1 MSDEYR
7 WIYKQISYINVNAQM
22 DKERENER
30 EREREREKERE
41 FDRQINTYV
50 DWSGVELEG
59 DPDFEG
65 LADGQAVEV
74 VHALEQEKN
83 TSKST
88 MFTYKN
94 TCINTSVYL
103 QINFT
108 KLPFLSHTYVYMY
121 ITIEKLLPSMLL
133 FISK

>member
-1 MSDEYR
+1 MR
-7 WIYKQISYINVNAQM
+7 
-22 DKERENER
+22 ER

-74 VHALEQEKN
+74 VHALEQAK
-83 TSKST
+83 TRQSLL
-88 MFTYKN
+88 
-94 TCINTSVYL
+94 C
-103 QINFT
+103 
-108 KLPFLSHTYVYMY
+108 SHTK
-121 ITIEKLLPSMLL
+121 IHA
-133 FISK
+133 